1 MTSPSK
7 LAVTRGETFA
17 LECAIRQFRDNGKW
31 MRKIGLIQSGDD
43 PDGKIAAIEA
53 TMLADLRKL
62 RRRISDGRPRQ
73 TYK

>member
-1 MTSPSK
+1 MGRLP
-7 LAVTRGETFA
+7 VTRGETFA
-17 LECAIRQFRDNGKW
+17 LECAIRQFRDNKKW
-31 MRKIGLIQSGDD
+31 MRKIGLIRAEDD

-62 RRRISDGRPRQ
+62 RRRLTDGRPRQ